1 MIEEKDIEL
10 IEQYLGDSLDA
21 EERTL
26 VEQRLASDPEFKRR
40 VEMMRELNDMYSS
53 EAEDFRALLERTY
66 QEYEQE
72 KPQTSF
78 VKQYWL
84 VAASVTIA
92 LLIAAYFLFLSNAA
106 DLQQL
111 YAENFSLPPDNLTVR
126 TELPEQ
132 ELINAAM
139 ENYTN
144 GQHQQAS
151 VLFAQALE
159 AQPDSIPIL
168 FYSAVNHMALEE
180 MEQAVS
186 QLQEVT
192 AQGNSS
198 YLMPARWYL
207 ALVYLQMNQQAE
219 AERVLIE
226 LQNSSSSYADKAEE
240 LLEEF
245 D

>member
-1 MIEEKDIEL
+1 MDEKDIEL
-10 IEQYLGDSLDA
+10 VERYLDDSLNA
-21 EERTL
+21 EERVQ
-26 VEQRLASDPEFKRR
+26 VEQRLASDAEFKRR
-40 VEMMRELNDMYSS
+40 VKMMRELNTMYSS

-72 KPQTSF
+72 KPQTSV

-84 VAASVTIA
+84 VAASVTIT
-92 LLIAAYFLFLSNAA
+92 LLVAAYFLFLSNAA
-106 DLQQL
+106 DPQQL

-139 ENYTN
+139 ENYTT
-144 GQHQQAS
+144 GQYQQAS
-151 VLFAQALE
+151 KLFDQALE

-180 MEQAVS
+180 MEQAVA

-192 AQGNSS
+192 ARANSS

-207 ALVYLQMNQQAE
+207 ALAYLQMNQQAE

-226 LQNSSSSYADKAEE
+226 LQSSSSSYADKAEE